1 MGGQEVLKDFGKPK
15 EFKEKIQILNGR
27 YGVYLKCGKTNV
39 SIAKDT
45 DIEKFTIDEAVSL
58 LEEKLKDK
66 KGAILK
72 KQRLVI
78 KKLQGKRKVRKNMI
92 LKKKELFL
100 LIFLIFLQSC
110 SGGRIGNFLESS
122 FNDLEKTSKN
132 EDLQNNLLYKN
143 DINLKKE
150 NKKFDDKKIKKVE
163 KPKNVLEN
171 KNDIN
176 LEKENKKF
184 DDKKN
189 KKIKNLS
196 KKRKNELQSYKII
209 FILKDVDPKDPT
221 EELSSILSNSE
232 VNFEI
237 EKIERILDSKNKSM
251 NKN

>member
-1 MGGQEVLKDFGKPK
+1 MIFEKK
-15 EFKEKIQILNGR
+15 EF
-27 YGVYLKCGKTNV
+27 
-39 SIAKDT
+39 
-45 DIEKFTIDEAVSL
+45 
-58 LEEKLKDK
+58 
-66 KGAILK
+66 
-72 KQRLVI
+72 
-78 KKLQGKRKVRKNMI
+78 
-92 LKKKELFL
+92 FL

-110 SGGRIGNFLESS
+110 SGGSIGNFLESS
-122 FNDLEKTSKN
+122 FNNLEKTSKN
-132 EDLQNNLLYKN
+132 QDLQNNLL
-143 DINLKKE
+143 
-150 NKKFDDKKIKKVE
+150 
-163 KPKNVLEN
+163 N
-171 KNDIN
+171 KNEIN

-196 KKRKNELQSYKII
+196 KKGNNELQSYKII

>member
-1 MGGQEVLKDFGKPK
+1 
-15 EFKEKIQILNGR
+15 
-27 YGVYLKCGKTNV
+27 
-39 SIAKDT
+39 
-45 DIEKFTIDEAVSL
+45 
-58 LEEKLKDK
+58 
-66 KGAILK
+66 
-72 KQRLVI
+72 
-78 KKLQGKRKVRKNMI
+78 MI
-92 LKKKELFL
+92 FKKKEFFL

-122 FNDLEKTSKN
+122 FNDLEKTSQSKA
-132 EDLQNNLLYKN
+132 LQNNL
-143 DINLKKE
+143 INKKTVLQE
-150 NKKFDDKKIKKVE
+150 NKEIDDKKNKKIKKVE
-163 KPKNVLEN
+163 NIKDVPEN

-196 KKRKNELQSYKII
+196 KKRKVELQSYKII
-209 FILKDVDPKDPT
+209 LILKDVDPKDPT
-221 EELSSILSNSE
+221 EQLNSILSNSE

>member
-1 MGGQEVLKDFGKPK
+1 
-15 EFKEKIQILNGR
+15 
-27 YGVYLKCGKTNV
+27 
-39 SIAKDT
+39 
-45 DIEKFTIDEAVSL
+45 
-58 LEEKLKDK
+58 
-66 KGAILK
+66 
-72 KQRLVI
+72 
-78 KKLQGKRKVRKNMI
+78 MI
-92 LKKKELFL
+92 LKKKEFFL

-132 EDLQNNLLYKN
+132 EDLQNNLLNKN
-143 DINLKKE
+143 DINIEKE
-150 NKKFDDKKIKKVE
+150 KKKFDDKKNKKIKKVE
-163 KPKNVLEN
+163 KLKNVPEN

-196 KKRKNELQSYKII
+196 KKRKIELQSYKII

-237 EKIERILDSKNKSM
+237 EKIERILD
-251 NKN
+251 

>member
-1 MGGQEVLKDFGKPK
+1 
-15 EFKEKIQILNGR
+15 
-27 YGVYLKCGKTNV
+27 
-39 SIAKDT
+39 
-45 DIEKFTIDEAVSL
+45 
-58 LEEKLKDK
+58 
-66 KGAILK
+66 
-72 KQRLVI
+72 
-78 KKLQGKRKVRKNMI
+78 MI
-92 LKKKELFL
+92 LKKKEFFL

-132 EDLQNNLLYKN
+132 EDLQNNLLNKN
-143 DINLKKE
+143 DINLEKE
-150 NKKFDDKKIKKVE
+150 NKNFDDKKNKKIKKVE
-163 KPKNVLEN
+163 KPKNVPENKNDINLEKENKKFDDKKNKKIKKVEKPKNVPEN

-196 KKRKNELQSYKII
+196 KKRKIELQSYKII

>member
-1 MGGQEVLKDFGKPK
+1 
-15 EFKEKIQILNGR
+15 
-27 YGVYLKCGKTNV
+27 
-39 SIAKDT
+39 
-45 DIEKFTIDEAVSL
+45 
-58 LEEKLKDK
+58 
-66 KGAILK
+66 
-72 KQRLVI
+72 
-78 KKLQGKRKVRKNMI
+78 MI
-92 LKKKELFL
+92 LKKKEFFL

-132 EDLQNNLLYKN
+132 EDLQNNLL
-143 DINLKKE
+143 
-150 NKKFDDKKIKKVE
+150 NKK
-163 KPKNVLEN
+163 
-171 KNDIN
+171 DIN

-189 KKIKNLS
+189 KKIKKVVQPKNVLENKKDINLEKENKKFDDKKIKNLS
-196 KKRKNELQSYKII
+196 KKRKIELQSYKII

>member
-1 MGGQEVLKDFGKPK
+1 
-15 EFKEKIQILNGR
+15 
-27 YGVYLKCGKTNV
+27 
-39 SIAKDT
+39 
-45 DIEKFTIDEAVSL
+45 
-58 LEEKLKDK
+58 
-66 KGAILK
+66 
-72 KQRLVI
+72 
-78 KKLQGKRKVRKNMI
+78 MI
-92 LKKKELFL
+92 LKKKEFFL

-132 EDLQNNLLYKN
+132 EDLQNNLLNKN
-143 DINLKKE
+143 DISLEKE
-150 NKKFDDKKIKKVE
+150 KKKFDDKKIKKVE
-163 KPKNVLEN
+163 KPKKIVPEN

-196 KKRKNELQSYKII
+196 KKRKIELQSYKII

>member
-1 MGGQEVLKDFGKPK
+1 
-15 EFKEKIQILNGR
+15 
-27 YGVYLKCGKTNV
+27 
-39 SIAKDT
+39 
-45 DIEKFTIDEAVSL
+45 
-58 LEEKLKDK
+58 
-66 KGAILK
+66 
-72 KQRLVI
+72 
-78 KKLQGKRKVRKNMI
+78 MI
-92 LKKKELFL
+92 LKKKEFFL

-132 EDLQNNLLYKN
+132 EDLQNNLL
-143 DINLKKE
+143 
-150 NKKFDDKKIKKVE
+150 NKK
-163 KPKNVLEN
+163 
-171 KNDIN
+171 DIN

-189 KKIKNLS
+189 KKIK
-196 KKRKNELQSYKII
+196 KPTKNRNIDLQSYKII